1 MRFVYL
7 LLFFFLTNCNKPTTV
22 LICGDH
28 VCINKAEAEQYF
40 KENLSIEVKIIDK
53 KIKNEIDLIELN
65 LNKNT
70 NGIKKISV
78 SRKEKSKK
86 KLRKLSNYEVSKIKR
101 NIKNKKKEK
110 KLSKKIDKVRNNNK
124 LNSNKENKLSH
135 KNNNKN
141 KQNVNKEMFEV
152 VDVCTILEK
161 CSIDEISKYL
171 LEQGKRKKFPNLT
184 TRQ

>member
-7 LLFFFLTNCNKPTTV
+7 LLFFFLTNCNKPATV

-53 KIKNEIDLIELN
+53 KIKKEIDLVELN

-86 KLRKLSNYEVSKIKR
+86 QI
-101 NIKNKKKEK
+101 
-110 KLSKKIDKVRNNNK
+110 KKI
-124 LNSNKENKLSH
+124 
-135 KNNNKN
+135 
-141 KQNVNKEMFEV
+141 
-152 VDVCTILEK
+152 I
-161 CSIDEISKYL
+161 
-171 LEQGKRKKFPNLT
+171 
-184 TRQ
+184 